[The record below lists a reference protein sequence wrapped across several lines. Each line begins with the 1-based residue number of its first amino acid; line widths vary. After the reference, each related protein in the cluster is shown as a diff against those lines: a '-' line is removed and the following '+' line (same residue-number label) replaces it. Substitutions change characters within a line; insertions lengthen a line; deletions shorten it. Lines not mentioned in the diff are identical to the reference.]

1 MRLLREE
8 VWKTGATS
16 KLNRV
21 AVRSVPGLTHP
32 MVYVWSRLLIVGG
45 DHLRLHEELTFSG
58 GEMKPD
64 GFRRESVLRNLE
76 KLMDSSHPYDD
87 IPEHAFGIL
96 KRYFDKYL
104 DSITKTYEARSKERR
119 DALLATL
126 GHRKD
131 SEIRDVNQIL
141 DELERM
147 IRKEL
152 GIEDD
157 KPRYVQMTLNFSD
170 LEKEELKRDLSALRA
185 RLEQIPSER
194 EKEVASIEKHYSDA
208 KALTFP
214 VAVVFLVPENVS
226 WGCRT

>member
-8 VWKTGATS
+8 VWKTGASS

-21 AVRSVPGLTHP
+21 SVRSVPGLAHP

-87 IPEHAFGIL
+87 IPEHAFGI
-96 KRYFDKYL
+96 
-104 DSITKTYEARSKERR
+104 
-119 DALLATL
+119 
-126 GHRKD
+126 
-131 SEIRDVNQIL
+131 
-141 DELERM
+141 
-147 IRKEL
+147 
-152 GIEDD
+152 
-157 KPRYVQMTLNFSD
+157 FSD

-185 RLEQIPSER
+185 RLEQIPDER

-214 VAVVFLVPENVS
+214 IAVVFLVPETAS